1 VRRWR
6 QVAGR
11 WLRRV
16 KPRPP
21 PLDYET
27 PGDVGAEASP
37 GAVDVVV
44 PVHGAHEVTAEC
56 LAALALH
63 TDLRRH
69 RLRVVVD
76 GDPAFTDAD
85 ARRPFAAADGVEV
98 LRHERPL
105 GYAASCNRALALS
118 RRDAVLLNSDTRV
131 TAGWLDKL
139 QAAAYSHP
147 AVATATPW
155 SNNATVCSLP
165 RPLEANEL
173 PPGHDDASFARL
185 VEAAAERRYPRLP
198 TGVGMC
204 LYVKRR
210 ALERVGAFDEAA
222 FGEGYGEETDFCFRA
237 LKAGFVHVL
246 DDATFVFHHG
256 QRSFGARR
264 DARVRAAERR
274 MARRHPEYVATIAE
288 FLRRDPLAEPRRRI
302 LRALEGRRTSRPA
315 AGPARVLHVVHGWP
329 PWDMAGTELYAWW
342 LARRQSRRRE
352 IAVYARV
359 ADPGRSLGEATEI
372 DDEGVRVRL
381 VVNNFRARDPLVRN
395 ALRSRVL
402 EADFD
407 RFADAVRPDLIHVHH
422 LAGHALSLMGRAAA
436 RGVPVVY
443 QVQDWWAYCAR
454 SNLLLPDR
462 GLCTGPA
469 PGKCAVC
476 LPLTRRPPAALWNRL
491 LYRWRGALAAR
502 ALARA
507 DAYVMGSRFI
517 ERCYREQGLLGPDDR
532 VWVLPYG
539 VPVPPPEVREG
550 RLASPPSLPLRF
562 GFIGSLLPHKGAHVA
577 VDAFRGMDPRRAVL
591 DVWGDPGISLAYARE
606 LRAEAGDAVRFHGR
620 FAESEKSAIFARL
633 DVLLVPS
640 LGLESFGLA
649 AREAIAHGVPVIASR
664 RGALAELFDQ
674 SGHGG
679 AYVEPGDAA
688 GLRRLVDAL
697 ADRPETV
704 VDWIRDAPRVVD
716 TEEHAAAIEDVYRQ
730 LGRAA
735 AT

>member
-1 VRRWR
+1 MRRWR
-6 QVAGR
+6 QVVGR
-11 WLRRV
+11 WLRRMGL
-16 KPRPP
+16 RPP
-21 PLDYET
+21 PLDWET
-27 PGDVGAEASP
+27 PGDVEADSPP
-37 GAVDVVV
+37 GAVEIVV
-44 PVHGAHEVTAEC
+44 PVHGAHGVAAEC
-56 LAALALH
+56 LAAVARH
-63 TDLRRH
+63 TDLGRH
-69 RLRVVVD
+69 RLLVVVD
-76 GDPAFTDAD
+76 GDPGFTDAD
-85 ARRPFAAADGVEV
+85 ARRPFAAADDVVV
-98 LRHERPL
+98 LRHERPR
-105 GYAASCNRALALS
+105 GYVASCNRALALS

-155 SNNATVCSLP
+155 SNNATICSLP
-165 RPLEANEL
+165 RPLAANEL

-222 FGEGYGEETDFCFRA
+222 FGEGYGEETDFCLRA

-246 DDATFVFHHG
+246 DDATFVYHHG
-256 QRSFGARR
+256 QQSFGGRR
-264 DARVRAAERR
+264 AARVRTAERR
-274 MARRHPEYVATIAE
+274 MARRHPEYVATIAD
-288 FLRRDPLAEPRRRI
+288 FLRRDPLAGPRRRI
-302 LRALEGRRTSRPA
+302 LWALEGRRRTPT

-329 PWDMAGTELYAWW
+329 PHNLAGTELYAHW
-342 LARRQSRRRE
+342 LARWQSRHRE
-352 IAVYARV
+352 VAVYARV
-359 ADPGRSLGEATEI
+359 ADPERSLGEATEI
-372 DDEGVRVRL
+372 DDGGVRVRL
-381 VVNNFRARDPLVRN
+381 VVNNFQARDPLVRN

-407 RFADAVRPDLIHVHH
+407 RFAAAVDPELIHVHH

-454 SNLLLPDR
+454 ANLMQPDR
-462 GLCTGPA
+462 GLCSGPA
-469 PGKCAVC
+469 PGKCAAC

-491 LYRWRGALAAR
+491 LYRYRGALAAR

-507 DAYVMGSRFI
+507 DAYVMGSRYI
-517 ERCYREQGLLGPDDR
+517 ERCYRGEGLLRPDDR

-539 VPVPPPEVREG
+539 VPVPPKEVRER
-550 RLASPPSLPLRF
+550 RLATPPSPPLRC

-577 VDAFRGMDPRRAVL
+577 VAAFRGMDPRRAVL
-591 DVWGDPGISLAYARE
+591 DVWGDPEISPAYARE
-606 LRAEAGDAVRFHGR
+606 LAAGATAAVRFHGR
-620 FAESEKSAIFARL
+620 FAESEKSEIFARL

-640 LGLESFGLA
+640 LGLESFGLV

-664 RGALAELFDQ
+664 RGALEELFDED
-674 SGHGG
+674 GRGG
-679 AYVEPGDAA
+679 AFVAPGDAA

-697 ADRPETV
+697 AERPETV
-704 VDWIRDAPRVVD
+704 VDWIRAAPRVVD
-716 TEEHAAAIEDVYRQ
+716 TEEHAAAIEEVYAQ
-730 LGRAA
+730 LGRAS